1 MALLGSG
8 EEEAMELSW
17 KKQLIGGLA
26 LGALACWA
34 PP

>member
-17 KKQLIGGLA
+17 KKQLIGGVA
-26 LGALACWA
+26 LGALACRA